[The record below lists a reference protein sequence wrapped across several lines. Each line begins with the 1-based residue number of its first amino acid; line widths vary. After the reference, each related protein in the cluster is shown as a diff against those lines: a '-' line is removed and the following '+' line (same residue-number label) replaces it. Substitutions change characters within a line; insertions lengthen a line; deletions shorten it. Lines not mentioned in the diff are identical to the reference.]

1 MPSSTGLPA
10 RLAIALAYSG
20 WWVTGSIVWFLERRD
35 PVVRFHAAQAV
46 TAFGAITLL
55 ILLFSAL
62 TALSLSFL
70 PSMFGFFGAAAGAT
84 WVLGAVIWATAMWKT
99 ASGDKWRIPVAG
111 EWAERLI
118 SYQLPIASCQNGE
131 PRTDN

>member
-1 MPSSTGLPA
+1 MPSSTGLPP

-20 WWVTGSIVWFLERRD
+20 WWVTGAILWFLERRD
-35 PVVRFHAAQAV
+35 GVVRFHAAQAV
-46 TAFGAITLL
+46 TAFGGITLL

-70 PSMFGFFGAAAGAT
+70 PSMFAFFGAAAAAT

-99 ASGDKWRIPVAG
+99 ASGDEWRIPVAA
-111 EWAERLI
+111 EWAERI
-118 SYQLPIASCQNGE
+118 VSYQLPVVSGQNGE
-131 PRTDN
+131 PKADN